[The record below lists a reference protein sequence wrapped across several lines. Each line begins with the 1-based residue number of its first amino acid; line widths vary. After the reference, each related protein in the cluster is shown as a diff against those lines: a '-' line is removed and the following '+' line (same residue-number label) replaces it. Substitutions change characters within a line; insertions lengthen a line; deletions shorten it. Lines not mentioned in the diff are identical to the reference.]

1 MDLDTLHP
9 LSGIKSTAVKVNT
22 IQPES
27 ISAMDFLLTKK
38 SKFLILIYLFIF
50 KRKMVEK
57 LKKLH

>member
-9 LSGIKSTAVKVNT
+9 LSGIKRTAVKVNT

-27 ISAMDFLLTKK
+27 IPAMDFLLTKK

-50 KRKMVEK
+50 KRKVVEK

>member
-38 SKFLILIYLFIF
+38 SKFLIFIYLFIF